1 MGNDFFYLGSEVRAS
16 QTQAGEIIQN
26 RACNAW
32 LNTRMCLINYLLSC
46 KQALMRRMDDIDSFI
61 RAYLR

>member
-1 MGNDFFYLGSEVRAS
+1 MGNDFFYLGIEVRAS

-46 KQALMRRMDDIDSFI
+46 KKRFMRCIDDIDSFI